1 MTNASQC
8 HPQAQIF
15 DIIYEMKKAT
25 QNIVLALAF
34 ALAGCVSTT
43 PDFRQVVSEAK
54 AAVAPAVVFIRVI
67 YNDTESGRNRKGVA
81 SGSGVIVS
89 RDGEVLTNHH
99 VVDKTS
105 EIRCQLADG
114 RSFPANIVGKDKDLD
129 IALIRLDMPEGTEV
143 PVAAISPRPLNVG
156 EVVLAMGA
164 PWGLARSVSMGIVSC
179 NDRFL
184 EDCGDYTLWYQT
196 DAAISPGNSG
206 GPLVDTDGFVVGLNA
221 RGNILGAQGFT
232 IPSATILEILPDLR
246 TYGEAHWAWFG
257 FRLQPLEDFKR
268 NIHFDAK
275 EGALIADVEQ
285 GSPAEKAGLRSNDL
299 LVSVDGE
306 KVTARFWEDIPAIER
321 RLGRKEFEKPC
332 AFAVMR
338 GGNRVDVSVAPTEKG
353 KVEGEEFACERWGL
367 TAKEINRFYNP
378 DLVFFA
384 PEGGVYVS
392 GLAWDGNAENCGFR
406 EKDIVVSVGGRDVKS
421 VADVKAE
428 YEKTLAALPDKT
440 RIPLVVMRN
449 GRRTTLVLDY
459 AEDTEKED

>member
-1 MTNASQC
+1 
-8 HPQAQIF
+8 
-15 DIIYEMKKAT
+15 MKNSKTTA
-25 QNIVLALAF
+25 AAF
-34 ALAGCVSTT
+34 ALLLCTAGCVSRT
-43 PDFRQVVSEAK
+43 PDFREVVSEAK
-54 AAVAPAVVFIRVI
+54 AAVAPSVVFIRVI
-67 YNDTESGRNRKGVA
+67 YNDTESGRNRRGVA
-81 SGSGVIVS
+81 SGSGVVIS
-89 RDGEVLTNHH
+89 SDGEVLTNHH

-114 RSFPANIVGKDKDLD
+114 RSFPAKVLGKDKDLD
-129 IALIRLDMPEGTEV
+129 IALLKLDMPDGAEPP
-143 PVAAISPRPLNVG
+143 PVAKLSPRRLDVG

-206 GPLVDTDGFVVGLNA
+206 GPLVDTSGLVVGLNA
-221 RGNILGAQGFT
+221 RGNMMGAQGFT
-232 IPSATILEILPDLR
+232 IPSETILEILPDLR
-246 TYGEAHWAWFG
+246 SHGEAHWAWFG
-257 FRLQPLEDFKR
+257 FKIQPLEDFKR
-268 NIHFDAK
+268 NIRFDAK
-275 EGALIADVEQ
+275 EGALVADVEQ
-285 GSPAEKAGLRSNDL
+285 GSPAEKAGLKSNDL

-332 AFAVMR
+332 AFVVMR
-338 GGNRVDVSVAPTEKG
+338 GGKRIDFSVAPTEKG

-384 PEGGVYVS
+384 PDGGVYVS

-406 EKDIVVSVGGRDVKS
+406 EKDIIAAVGGRSVKS
-421 VADVKAE
+421 VADVKSE
-428 YEKTLAALPDKT
+428 YEKTLAGLPDKT
-440 RIPLVVMRN
+440 RIPIVVMRN

-459 AEDTEKED
+459 TEDTEKED

>member
-1 MTNASQC
+1 MRNSLGIALLAAAALVC
-8 HPQAQIF
+8 GC
-15 DIIYEMKKAT
+15 AT
-25 QNIVLALAF
+25 QV
-34 ALAGCVSTT
+34 

-54 AAVAPAVVFIRVI
+54 AAVAPSVVFIRVI

-81 SGSGVIVS
+81 SGSGVVIS
-89 RDGEVLTNHH
+89 SDGEVLTNHH
-99 VVDKTS
+99 VIDKTS

-114 RSFPANIVGKDKDLD
+114 RSFPAKVLGKDKDLD
-129 IALIRLDMPEGTEV
+129 IALLKLELPDGAEPP
-143 PVAAISPRPLNVG
+143 PVAKLSPRRLEVG

-206 GPLVDTDGFVVGLNA
+206 GPLVDTAGLVVGLNA
-221 RGNILGAQGFT
+221 RGNMMGAQGFT
-232 IPSATILEILPDLR
+232 IPSETILEILPDLR
-246 TYGEAHWAWFG
+246 RHGEAHWAWFG
-257 FRLQPLEDFKR
+257 FRIQPLEDFKR
-268 NIHFDAK
+268 NIRFDAK
-275 EGALIADVEQ
+275 EGALVADVEQ
-285 GSPAEKAGLRSNDL
+285 GSPAEKAGLKSNDL
-299 LVSVDGE
+299 LLSVDGE

-332 AFAVMR
+332 AFVVMR
-338 GGNRVDVSVAPTEKG
+338 GGKRIDVSVAPTEKG
-353 KVEGEEFACERWGL
+353 RVEGEEFACERWGL

-384 PEGGVYVS
+384 PDGGVYVS

-406 EKDIVVSVGGRDVKS
+406 EKDIIVAIGGKDVKS
-421 VADVKAE
+421 VAEVKAE
-428 YEKTLAALPDKT
+428 YEKSLAGLPDRT

-459 AEDTEKED
+459 TEDTEKED

>member
-1 MTNASQC
+1 MNLKT
-8 HPQAQIF
+8 
-15 DIIYEMKKAT
+15 
-25 QNIVLALAF
+25 VLLF
-34 ALAGCVSTT
+34 ACSLTLVGCISRT
-43 PDFRQVVSEAK
+43 PDFRAVVSEAK
-54 AAVAPAVVFIRVI
+54 AAVAPSVVFIRVI
-67 YNDTESGRNRKGVA
+67 YNNTESGRNRQGVA

-89 RDGEVLTNHH
+89 KDGEVLTNHH
-99 VVDKTS
+99 VIDKTS

-114 RSFPANIVGKDKDLD
+114 RSFSAKVVGKDKDLD
-129 IALIRLDMPEGTEV
+129 IALLKLDMPEGTDV

-246 TYGEAHWAWFG
+246 KYGEAHWAWFG
-257 FRLQPLEDFKR
+257 FKLQPLEDFKR
-268 NIHFDAK
+268 NIRFDAK
-275 EGALIADVEQ
+275 EGALVADVEQ
-285 GSPAEKAGLRSNDL
+285 GSPAEKAGLKPNDL

-321 RLGRKEFEKPC
+321 KLGRKEFDKPC
-332 AFAVMR
+332 ALSIVR
-338 GGNRVDVSVAPTEKG
+338 GGKPVEVVVAPTEKG
-353 KVEGEEFACERWGL
+353 KVEGEEFACGRWGL

-378 DLVFFA
+378 DLTFFA

-392 GLAWDGNAENCGFR
+392 GIAWDGNAETCGFR
-406 EKDIVVSVGGRDVKS
+406 EKDILVSIGGTPVKTVV
-421 VADVKAE
+421 DVKAV
-428 YEKTLAALPDKT
+428 YEDSLAKLSERTRLP
-440 RIPLVVMRN
+440 IVISRN

-459 AEDTEKED
+459 NEDTEKED

>member
-1 MTNASQC
+1 MLLGAAAVC
-8 HPQAQIF
+8 
-15 DIIYEMKKAT
+15 
-25 QNIVLALAF
+25 V
-34 ALAGCVSTT
+34 AGCVTST

-54 AAVAPAVVFIRVI
+54 AAVAPSVVFIRVI
-67 YNDTESGRNRKGVA
+67 YNDTESGRNRQGVA
-81 SGSGVIVS
+81 SGSGVIIS
-89 RDGEVLTNHH
+89 SDGEVLTNHH
-99 VVDKTS
+99 VIDKTS

-114 RSFPANIVGKDKDLD
+114 RSFSAKVLGKDKDLD
-129 IALIRLDMPEGTEV
+129 VALLKLDLPEGAEPPPVATLSPRRLD
-143 PVAAISPRPLNVG
+143 VG

-206 GPLVDTDGFVVGLNA
+206 GPLVDTAGLVVGLNA
-221 RGNILGAQGFT
+221 RGNMMGAQGFT
-232 IPSATILEILPDLR
+232 IPSETILEILPDLR
-246 TYGEAHWAWFG
+246 NHGEAHWAWFG
-257 FRLQPLEDFKR
+257 FKIQPLEDFKR
-268 NIHFDAK
+268 NIRFDAK
-275 EGALIADVEQ
+275 EGALVADVEQ
-285 GSPAEKAGLRSNDL
+285 GSPAEKAGLKSNDL
-299 LVSVDGE
+299 LLSVDGE

-321 RLGRKEFEKPC
+321 KLGRKEFEKPC
-332 AFAVMR
+332 AFVVMR
-338 GGNRVDVSVAPTEKG
+338 GGNRIDVSVAPTEKG

-384 PEGGVYVS
+384 PDGGVYVS

-406 EKDIVVSVGGRDVKS
+406 EKDIIVSVGGKNVKS
-421 VADVKAE
+421 VAEVKAE
-428 YEKTLAALPDKT
+428 YEKSLAGLPDKT

-459 AEDTEKED
+459 TEDTEKED

>member
-1 MTNASQC
+1 MGLCRFTNGVAAAAIAAFLLGC
-8 HPQAQIF
+8 
-15 DIIYEMKKAT
+15 AT
-25 QNIVLALAF
+25 RV
-34 ALAGCVSTT
+34 

-54 AAVAPAVVFIRVI
+54 AAVAPSVVFIRVI
-67 YNDTESGRNRKGVA
+67 YNDTGSGRNRKGVA
-81 SGSGVIVS
+81 SGSGVVIS
-89 RDGEVLTNHH
+89 SDGEVLTNHH

-114 RSFPANIVGKDKDLD
+114 RSFPAKVLGKDKDMD
-129 IALIRLDMPEGTEV
+129 IALLKLDLPEG
-143 PVAAISPRPLNVG
+143 AAPPPAATLSSRRLAVG

-206 GPLVDTDGFVVGLNA
+206 GPLVDTDGLVVGLNA
-221 RGNILGAQGFT
+221 RGNMMGAQGFT
-232 IPSATILEILPDLR
+232 IPSETILEVLPDLR
-246 TYGEAHWAWFG
+246 KYGEAHWAWFG
-257 FRLQPLEDFKR
+257 FKIQPIEDFKR
-268 NIHFDAK
+268 NIRFDAK
-275 EGALIADVEQ
+275 EGAIVADVEQ
-285 GSPAEKAGLRSNDL
+285 GSPAEKAGLKPNDL

-306 KVTARFWEDIPAIER
+306 GATARFWEDVPAIER
-321 RLGRKEFEKPC
+321 RLGRKAFGKPC
-332 AFAVMR
+332 AFVVVR
-338 GGNRVDVSVAPTEKG
+338 GGRRLEISVAPTEKG
-353 KVEGEEFACERWGL
+353 RVEGEEFACERWGL

-406 EKDIVVSVGGRDVKS
+406 EKDIIASVGGRDVKT
-421 VADVKAE
+421 VAEVKAE
-428 YEKTLAALPDKT
+428 YEKALAGLPDKS
-440 RIPLVVMRN
+440 RIPIVVLRN

-459 AEDTEKED
+459 TEDTEKED

>member
-1 MTNASQC
+1 MRNSLGIALLAVAAMMC
-8 HPQAQIF
+8 GC
-15 DIIYEMKKAT
+15 AT
-25 QNIVLALAF
+25 QV
-34 ALAGCVSTT
+34 

-54 AAVAPAVVFIRVI
+54 AAVAPSVVFIRVI

-81 SGSGVIVS
+81 SGSGVVIS
-89 RDGEVLTNHH
+89 SDGEVLTNHH
-99 VVDKTS
+99 VIDKTS

-114 RSFPANIVGKDKDLD
+114 RSFPAKVLGKDKDLD
-129 IALIRLDMPEGTEV
+129 IALLKLELPDGAEPP
-143 PVAAISPRPLNVG
+143 PVAKLSPRRLEVG

-206 GPLVDTDGFVVGLNA
+206 GPLVDTAGLVVGLNA
-221 RGNILGAQGFT
+221 RGNMMGAQGFT
-232 IPSATILEILPDLR
+232 IPSETILEILPDLR
-246 TYGEAHWAWFG
+246 RHGEAHWAWFG
-257 FRLQPLEDFKR
+257 FRIQPLEDFKR
-268 NIHFDAK
+268 NIRFDAK
-275 EGALIADVEQ
+275 EGALVADVEQ
-285 GSPAEKAGLRSNDL
+285 GSPAEKAGIKSNDL
-299 LVSVDGE
+299 LLSVDGE

-332 AFAVMR
+332 AFVVMR
-338 GGNRVDVSVAPTEKG
+338 GGKRIDVSVAPTEKG
-353 KVEGEEFACERWGL
+353 RVEGEEFACERWGL

-378 DLVFFA
+378 DLIFFA

-406 EKDIVVSVGGRDVKS
+406 EKDIVVAVGGRNVKS
-421 VADVKAE
+421 VAEVKAE
-428 YEKTLAALPDKT
+428 YEKSLAGLPDRT
-440 RIPLVVMRN
+440 RIPIVVMRN

-459 AEDTEKED
+459 TEDTEKED

>member
-1 MTNASQC
+1 MLLVAAAAC
-8 HPQAQIF
+8 
-15 DIIYEMKKAT
+15 
-25 QNIVLALAF
+25 V
-34 ALAGCVSTT
+34 AGCVSST

-54 AAVAPAVVFIRVI
+54 AAVAPSVVFIRVI
-67 YNDTESGRNRKGVA
+67 YNDTESGRNRQGVA
-81 SGSGVIVS
+81 SGSGVIITS
-89 RDGEVLTNHH
+89 DGEVLTNHH
-99 VVDKTS
+99 VIDKTS

-114 RSFPANIVGKDKDLD
+114 RSFSAKVLGKDKDLD
-129 IALIRLDMPEGTEV
+129 VALLKLDLPEGAEPPPVATLSPRRLD
-143 PVAAISPRPLNVG
+143 VG

-206 GPLVDTDGFVVGLNA
+206 GPLVDTAGLVVGLNA
-221 RGNILGAQGFT
+221 RGNMMGAQGFT
-232 IPSATILEILPDLR
+232 IPSETILEILPDLR
-246 TYGEAHWAWFG
+246 KHGEAHWAWFG
-257 FRLQPLEDFKR
+257 FKIQPLEDFKR
-268 NIHFDAK
+268 NIRFDAK
-275 EGALIADVEQ
+275 EGALVADVEQ
-285 GSPAEKAGLRSNDL
+285 GSPAEKAGLKSNDL
-299 LVSVDGE
+299 LLSVDGE

-321 RLGRKEFEKPC
+321 KLGRKEFEKPC
-332 AFAVMR
+332 AFVVMR
-338 GGNRVDVSVAPTEKG
+338 GGNRIDVSVAPTEKG

-384 PEGGVYVS
+384 PDGGVYVS

-406 EKDIVVSVGGRDVKS
+406 EKDIIVSVGGKNVKS
-421 VADVKAE
+421 VAEVKAE
-428 YEKTLAALPDKT
+428 YEKSLAGLPDKT

-459 AEDTEKED
+459 TEDTEKED

>member
-1 MTNASQC
+1 MN
-8 HPQAQIF
+8 H
-15 DIIYEMKKAT
+15 KL
-25 QNIVLALAF
+25 VLILACSA
-34 ALAGCVSTT
+34 ALAGCISRT
-43 PDFRQVVSEAK
+43 PDFRAVVSEAK
-54 AAVAPAVVFIRVI
+54 AAVAPSVVFIRVI
-67 YNDTESGRNRKGVA
+67 YNDTESGRNRQGVA
-81 SGSGVIVS
+81 SGSGVVVS
-89 RDGEVLTNHH
+89 KDGEVLTNHH
-99 VVDKTS
+99 VIDKTS

-114 RSFPANIVGKDKDLD
+114 RSFSAKVVGKDKDLD
-129 IALIRLDMPEGTEV
+129 IALLKLDMPEGTEV
-143 PVAAISPRPLNVG
+143 PVAAISPRPLKVG

-206 GPLVDTDGFVVGLNA
+206 GPLVDTEGFVVGLNA
-221 RGNILGAQGFT
+221 RGNMMGAQGFT

-246 TYGEAHWAWFG
+246 KYGEAHWAWFG
-257 FRLQPLEDFKR
+257 FKLQPLEDFKR
-268 NIHFDAK
+268 NIRFDAK
-275 EGALIADVEQ
+275 EGALVADVDQ
-285 GSPAEKAGLRSNDL
+285 GSPAEKAGLQSNDL

-332 AFAVMR
+332 ALSILR
-338 GGNRVDVSVAPTEKG
+338 GGKPVELAVAPTEKG

-378 DLVFFA
+378 DLTFFA

-392 GLAWDGNAENCGFR
+392 GLAWDGNAETCGFR
-406 EKDIVVSVGGRDVKS
+406 EKDIVLSIGGKPVKT
-421 VADVKAE
+421 VADVKAL
-428 YEKTLAALPDKT
+428 YEESVAKLAERTRLP
-440 RIPLVVMRN
+440 IAISRN

>member
-1 MTNASQC
+1 MNLKT
-8 HPQAQIF
+8 
-15 DIIYEMKKAT
+15 
-25 QNIVLALAF
+25 VLLLACSA
-34 ALAGCVSTT
+34 ALAGCISRT
-43 PDFRQVVSEAK
+43 PDFRAVVSEAK
-54 AAVAPAVVFIRVI
+54 AAVAPSVVFIRVI
-67 YNDTESGRNRKGVA
+67 YNDTESGRNRQGVA
-81 SGSGVIVS
+81 SGSGVVVS
-89 RDGEVLTNHH
+89 KDGEVLTNHH
-99 VVDKTS
+99 VIDKTS

-114 RSFPANIVGKDKDLD
+114 RSFSAKVVGKDKDLD
-129 IALIRLDMPEGTEV
+129 IALLKLDMPEGTEV
-143 PVAAISPRPLNVG
+143 PVAAISPRPLKVG

-206 GPLVDTDGFVVGLNA
+206 GPLVDTEGFVVGLNA
-221 RGNILGAQGFT
+221 RGNMMGAQGFT

-246 TYGEAHWAWFG
+246 KYGEAHWAWFG
-257 FRLQPLEDFKR
+257 FKLQPLEDFKR
-268 NIHFDAK
+268 NIRFDAT
-275 EGALIADVEQ
+275 EGALVADVEQ
-285 GSPAEKAGLRSNDL
+285 GSPAEKAGLQSNDL

-332 AFAVMR
+332 ALSILR
-338 GGNRVDVSVAPTEKG
+338 GGKPVELAVAPTEKG

-378 DLVFFA
+378 DLTFFA

-392 GLAWDGNAENCGFR
+392 GLAWDGNAETCGFR
-406 EKDIVVSVGGRDVKS
+406 EKDIVLSIGGKPVKT
-421 VADVKAE
+421 VADVKAL
-428 YEKTLAALPDKT
+428 YEESVAKLAERTRLP
-440 RIPLVVMRN
+440 IAISRN

>member
-1 MTNASQC
+1 MLLVAAAAC
-8 HPQAQIF
+8 
-15 DIIYEMKKAT
+15 
-25 QNIVLALAF
+25 VV
-34 ALAGCVSTT
+34 GCVSST

-54 AAVAPAVVFIRVI
+54 ASVAPSVVFIRVI
-67 YNDTESGRNRKGVA
+67 YNDTESGRNRQGVA
-81 SGSGVIVS
+81 SGSGVIIS
-89 RDGEVLTNHH
+89 SDGEVLTNHH
-99 VVDKTS
+99 VIDKTS

-114 RSFPANIVGKDKDLD
+114 RSFSAKVLGKDKDLD
-129 IALIRLDMPEGTEV
+129 VALLKLDLPEGAEPPPVATLSPRRLD
-143 PVAAISPRPLNVG
+143 VG

-206 GPLVDTDGFVVGLNA
+206 GPLVDTAGLVVGLNA
-221 RGNILGAQGFT
+221 RGNTMGGQGFT
-232 IPSATILEILPDLR
+232 IPSETILEILPDLR
-246 TYGEAHWAWFG
+246 KHGEAHWAWFG
-257 FRLQPLEDFKR
+257 FKIQPLEDFKR
-268 NIHFDAK
+268 NIRFDAK
-275 EGALIADVEQ
+275 EGALVADVEQ
-285 GSPAEKAGLRSNDL
+285 GSPAEKAGLKSNDL
-299 LVSVDGE
+299 LLSVDGE

-321 RLGRKEFEKPC
+321 KLGRKEFEKPC
-332 AFAVMR
+332 AFVVMR
-338 GGNRVDVSVAPTEKG
+338 GGNRIDVSVAPTEKG

-384 PEGGVYVS
+384 PDGGVYVS

-406 EKDIVVSVGGRDVKS
+406 EKDIIVSVGGKNVKS
-421 VADVKAE
+421 VAEAKAE
-428 YEKTLAALPDKT
+428 YEKSLAGLPDKT

-459 AEDTEKED
+459 TEDTEKED

>member
-1 MTNASQC
+1 MRNSTGIALLAVAALVC
-8 HPQAQIF
+8 GCT
-15 DIIYEMKKAT
+15 T
-25 QNIVLALAF
+25 QV
-34 ALAGCVSTT
+34 

-54 AAVAPAVVFIRVI
+54 AAVAPSVVFIRVI

-81 SGSGVIVS
+81 SGSGVVIS
-89 RDGEVLTNHH
+89 SDGEVLTNHH
-99 VVDKTS
+99 VIDKTS

-114 RSFPANIVGKDKDLD
+114 RSFPAKVLGKDKDLD
-129 IALIRLDMPEGTEV
+129 IALLKLELPDGAEPP
-143 PVAAISPRPLNVG
+143 PVAKLSPRRLEVG

-206 GPLVDTDGFVVGLNA
+206 GPLVDTAGLVVGLNA
-221 RGNILGAQGFT
+221 RGNMMGAQGFT
-232 IPSATILEILPDLR
+232 IPSETILEILPDLR
-246 TYGEAHWAWFG
+246 RHGEAHWAWFG
-257 FRLQPLEDFKR
+257 FRIQPLEDFKR
-268 NIHFDAK
+268 NIRFDAK
-275 EGALIADVEQ
+275 EGALVADVEQ
-285 GSPAEKAGLRSNDL
+285 GSPAEKAGLKSNDL
-299 LVSVDGE
+299 LLSVDGE

-332 AFAVMR
+332 AFVVMR
-338 GGNRVDVSVAPTEKG
+338 GGKRIDVSVAPTEKG
-353 KVEGEEFACERWGL
+353 RVEGEEFACERWGL

-384 PEGGVYVS
+384 PDGGVYVS

-406 EKDIVVSVGGRDVKS
+406 EKDIIVAIGGKNVKS
-421 VADVKAE
+421 VSDVKAE
-428 YEKTLAALPDKT
+428 YEKTLAGLPDKT
-440 RIPLVVMRN
+440 RVPLVVMRN

-459 AEDTEKED
+459 TEDTEKED

>member
-1 MTNASQC
+1 MRKLL
-8 HPQAQIF
+8 F
-15 DIIYEMKKAT
+15 
-25 QNIVLALAF
+25 LAACLAV
-34 ALAGCVSTT
+34 AGCLSRA
-43 PDFRQVVSEAK
+43 PDFRQVVADAK
-54 AAVAPAVVFIRVI
+54 SAVAPAVVFIRVI
-67 YNDTESGRNRKGVA
+67 YNDTESGRNRQGVA
-81 SGSGVIVS
+81 SGSGVVIS
-89 RDGEVLTNHH
+89 SDGEILTNHH

-114 RSFPANIVGKDKDLD
+114 RSYPAKILGKDKDLD
-129 IALIRLDMPEGTEV
+129 IALLKLELPEGAEPPPT
-143 PVAAISPRPLNVG
+143 ARLSPRRLEVG

-164 PWGLARSVSMGIVSC
+164 PWLARSVSMGIISC

-206 GPLVDTDGFVVGLNA
+206 GPLVDTSGLVVGLNA
-221 RGNILGAQGFT
+221 RGNIFGAQGFT
-232 IPSATILEILPDLR
+232 IPAETILEILPDLR
-246 TYGEAHWAWFG
+246 KYGEAHWAWFG
-257 FRLQPLEDFKR
+257 FRIQPLEDFKR

-285 GSPAEKAGLRSNDL
+285 GSPAEKAGLKSNDL
-299 LVSVDGE
+299 LLSLDGE

-321 RLGRKEFEKPC
+321 KLGRKEFEKPC
-332 AFAVMR
+332 AFSVVR
-338 GGNRVDVSVAPTEKG
+338 GGERLEVAVAPTEKG
-353 KVEGEEFACERWGL
+353 KVEGEEFVCARWGL

-392 GLAWDGNAENCGFR
+392 GLAWDGNAENCGFHAN
-406 EKDIVVSVGGRDVKS
+406 DIIVAVGGKPVRT

-428 YEKTLAALPDKT
+428 YEKTLDALPDRT
-440 RIPLVVMRN
+440 RIPIVVSRS

>member
-1 MTNASQC
+1 MN
-8 HPQAQIF
+8 QI
-15 DIIYEMKKAT
+15 ARA
-25 QNIVLALAF
+25 VSAALMLCA
-34 ALAGCVSTT
+34 AGCISST

-54 AAVAPAVVFIRVI
+54 AAVAPSVVFIRVI

-89 RDGEVLTNHH
+89 KEGEVLTNHH

-114 RSFPANIVGKDKDLD
+114 RSFSAKVLGKDKDLD
-129 IALIRLDMPEGTEV
+129 IALLKLELPDGAEPP
-143 PVAAISPRPLNVG
+143 PVAKLSPRRLEVG

-206 GPLVDTDGFVVGLNA
+206 GPLVDTAGLVVGLNA
-221 RGNILGAQGFT
+221 RGNMMGAQGFT
-232 IPSATILEILPDLR
+232 IPSETILEILTDLR
-246 TYGEAHWAWFG
+246 RHGEAHWAWFG
-257 FRLQPLEDFKR
+257 FRIQPLEDFKR
-268 NIHFDAK
+268 NIRFDAK
-275 EGALIADVEQ
+275 EGALVADVEQ
-285 GSPAEKAGLRSNDL
+285 GSPAEKAGLKSNDL
-299 LVSVDGE
+299 LLSVDGE

-332 AFAVMR
+332 AFVVIR
-338 GGNRVDVSVAPTEKG
+338 GGKRIDVSVAPTEKG
-353 KVEGEEFACERWGL
+353 RVEGEEFACERWGL

-384 PEGGVYVS
+384 PDGGVYVS

-406 EKDIVVSVGGRDVKS
+406 EKDIIVAIGGKNVKS
-421 VADVKAE
+421 VAEVKAE
-428 YEKTLAALPDKT
+428 YEKSLAGLPDRT

-459 AEDTEKED
+459 TEDTEKED